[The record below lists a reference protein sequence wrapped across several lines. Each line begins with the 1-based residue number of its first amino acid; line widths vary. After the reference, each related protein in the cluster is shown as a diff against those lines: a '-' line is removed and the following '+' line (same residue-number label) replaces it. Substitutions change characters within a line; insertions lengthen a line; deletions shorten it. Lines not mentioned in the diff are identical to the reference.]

1 MISGTKGGYSE
12 LYTSISFTSQHSA
25 TRGADQLKEVREQE
39 KLETIAS
46 NQALE
51 ADLVAYWSDNECLP
65 QEQDP
70 ILRNGG
76 SIECA
81 ILFVVQNM
89 LLLFYHHYHPPTNA
103 KAVPVCEPSSRGSTF
118 GKATNWIRFP

>member
-1 MISGTKGGYSE
+1 MISGTKGGYSKP
-12 LYTSISFTSQHSA
+12 YTSISFTSQHSA
-25 TRGADQLKEVREQE
+25 TRGANQLKEVREQE
-39 KLETIAS
+39 KLEKIAS

-76 SIECA
+76 LYRMCD
-81 ILFVVQNM
+81 FVCGAEHVIVV
-89 LLLFYHHYHPPTNA
+89 LPSLSSTY
-103 KAVPVCEPSSRGSTF
+103 KCERSARM
-118 GKATNWIRFP
+118 